1 VTVLNQIDQQIE
13 DLWVESDELGF
24 TPQFAPREYE
34 AEIAP

>member
-1 VTVLNQIDQQIE
+1 VTVLDQIDQQIE
-13 DLWVESDELGF
+13 DLRVDSDEMGF